1 MTESTTGTG
10 ASTTINVE
18 NQLKELKGSF
28 VSSLR
33 RNYKQIRDDR
43 ALKIAKTA
51 QTLFK
56 RKVEDLA
63 NQIDDFKM
71 DRDNL
76 LDLNGTSTTT
86 IISASDFNAEE
97 FVAKD
102 LELGLQ
108 IRNLEIKYEIAFNRY
123 NELFGEL

>member
-1 MTESTTGTG
+1 MEATTGNV
-10 ASTTINVE
+10 NVE

-63 NQIDDFKM
+63 NNIDDLKM

-97 FVAKD
+97 FVEKD
-102 LELGLQ
+102 LELGLK
-108 IRNLEIKYEIAFNRY
+108 IRNLEIKYEIAYNRY
-123 NELFGEL
+123 NELFGEI

>member
-1 MTESTTGTG
+1 MEGTAGTG
-10 ASTTINVE
+10 ASTINVE

-63 NQIDDFKM
+63 NNIDDLKM

-86 IISASDFNAEE
+86 IISASDFNADE
-97 FVAKD
+97 FVEKD
-102 LELGLQ
+102 LELGLK
-108 IRNLEIKYEIAFNRY
+108 IRNLEIKYDIAAARY
-123 NELFGEL
+123 NELFGEI

>member
-1 MTESTTGTG
+1 MEGTAGTG
-10 ASTTINVE
+10 ASTINVE
-18 NQLKELKGSF
+18 NQLKELKGTF

-63 NQIDDFKM
+63 NNIDDLKM

-86 IISASDFNAEE
+86 IISASDFNADE
-97 FVAKD
+97 FVEKD
-102 LELGLQ
+102 LELGLK

>member
-1 MTESTTGTG
+1 MSETKDASST
-10 ASTTINVE
+10 ASNVE
-18 NQLKELKGSF
+18 NQLKELKGTF

-63 NQIDDFKM
+63 NNIDDLKM
-71 DRDNL
+71 ERENL

-86 IISASDFNAEE
+86 IISASDFKSEE
-97 FVAKD
+97 FVEND
-102 LELGLQ
+102 LKIGIE
-108 IRNLEIKYEIAFNRY
+108 IRNLEIKHEIAKSRY

>member
-1 MTESTTGTG
+1 MEGTAGTG
-10 ASTTINVE
+10 ASTAINVE

-108 IRNLEIKYEIAFNRY
+108 IRNLEIKYEIAYNRY

>member
-1 MTESTTGTG
+1 MEGTAGTG
-10 ASTTINVE
+10 ASTAINVE

-108 IRNLEIKYEIAFNRY
+108 NRNLEIKYEIAYNRY

>member
-1 MTESTTGTG
+1 MNTNNENAGSG
-10 ASTTINVE
+10 ASIDVE
-18 NQLKELKGSF
+18 NQLKGLKGTF
-28 VSSLR
+28 VESLR

-63 NQIDDFKM
+63 NNIDDLKM

-76 LDLNGTSTTT
+76 LDLNGTSTTA
-86 IISASDFNAEE
+86 IISASDFNADD
-97 FVAKD
+97 FVID
-102 LELGLQ
+102 
-108 IRNLEIKYEIAFNRY
+108 IMSKYGID
-123 NELFGEL
+123 FGVGTKVKVK

>member
-1 MTESTTGTG
+1 MEGTAGTG
-10 ASTTINVE
+10 ASTVNVE

-108 IRNLEIKYEIAFNRY
+108 IRNLEIKYEIAYNRY
-123 NELFGEL
+123 NELFGEI

>member
-1 MTESTTGTG
+1 MEVSNIA
-10 ASTTINVE
+10 ASSTINVE
-18 NQLKELKGSF
+18 GQLKEMKGTF

-63 NQIDDFKM
+63 NNIDDLKM

-86 IISASDFNAEE
+86 IISASDFNADE
-97 FVAKD
+97 FVEKD
-102 LELGLQ
+102 LELGLK
-108 IRNLEIKYEIAFNRY
+108 IRNLEIKYDIAFARY
-123 NELFGEL
+123 NELFGGEN

>member
-1 MTESTTGTG
+1 MENTVTT
-10 ASTTINVE
+10 ASTINVE
-18 NQLKELKGSF
+18 TQLKELKGSF

-63 NQIDDFKM
+63 NNIDDLKM

-76 LDLNGTSTTT
+76 LDINGTSTTA
-86 IISASDFNAEE
+86 IISASDFNADD
-97 FVAKD
+97 FVEKD
-102 LELGLQ
+102 LELGLK
-108 IRNLEIKYEIAFNRY
+108 IRNLEIKYDIALSRY
-123 NELFGEL
+123 NELFGGEI